1 MTGQSVFFISIG
13 SNVEPEQYIPK
24 ALKELRL
31 HFGNLI
37 ASPVYETPP
46 EGPSG
51 DKPFWN
57 LAVRVSSNQD
67 REEAGKILHRIE
79 DKLGRN
85 RSVADKYAPRT
96 IDLDLLPRPGYQKQS
111 FVMIPLADI
120 APQTVDEETGE
131 TFQSLAGRHAAKI
144 ASFRKVQ
151 AGTTV

>member
-13 SNVEPEQYIPK
+13 SNVEPEHYIPK
-24 ALKELRL
+24 ALEELRRYFADL
-31 HFGNLI
+31 T

-57 LAVRVSSNQD
+57 LAVRVRSNHN
-67 REEAGKILHRIE
+67 REEAGKILHQIE

-85 RSVADKYAPRT
+85 RSIADKYAPRT

-120 APQTVDEETGE
+120 APNATDEETGE
-131 TFQSLAGRHAAKI
+131 TFQSLAGRHAAKN
-144 ASFRKVQ
+144 ASFRKVA
-151 AGTTV
+151 AGTSA

>member
-13 SNVEPEQYIPK
+13 SNVEPERYIPQ

-31 HFGNLI
+31 HFENLT

-57 LAVRVSSNQD
+57 LAVCVSSSHD
-67 REEAGKILHRIE
+67 RAEAGKILHLIE

-85 RSVADKYAPRT
+85 RSIADKYAPRT

-120 APQTVDEETGE
+120 APQTIDEETGE
-131 TFQSLAGRHAAKI
+131 TFQSLAGRHAAKN
-144 ASFRKVQ
+144 ASFRKVT
-151 AGTTV
+151 AGTAV